1 MYENED
7 NFTARRIKMD
17 FNSLKDIVIL
27 YVEDELSVQNQ
38 TKMILG
44 DFVKEIIVANDGQE
58 GLEIAL
64 SRDIDLIIT
73 DIIMPNL
80 NGIEMLKKL
89 RFEHEKEIPSIITTA
104 FTDSEYLMDAIK
116 LRVEG
121 FIMKPIN
128 IRELIDT
135 IYNIM
140 LPIVQKKEL
149 EDCSFIVEGLAALI
163 GGKKIEILKYVM
175 NHLDEE
181 NIFHGSYQEI
191 MDNVGVSKPTVVGM
205 FKQLI
210 QAGML
215 EKLKNKMYKFTNKK
229 LIKGNV

>member
-1 MYENED
+1 
-7 NFTARRIKMD
+7 MD
-17 FNSLKDIVIL
+17 FNSLKDCVIL
-27 YVEDELSVQNQ
+27 YVEDEITVQNQ
-38 TKMILG
+38 TKMILN
-44 DFVKEIIVANDGQE
+44 DFVKEVIVANDGQE

-73 DIIMPNL
+73 DIIMPNM

-89 RFEHEKEIPSIITTA
+89 RFEHKKDIPSIIITA
-104 FTDSEYLMDAIK
+104 FAESEYLLDAIK

-128 IRELIDT
+128 VRELIDT
-135 IYNIM
+135 TYRIL

-163 GGKKIEILKYVM
+163 GGKKIEILQYIM
-175 NHLDEE
+175 RNLDKE
-181 NIFHGSYQEI
+181 NIFHGSYQDI

-210 QAGML
+210 QAGIL
-215 EKLKNKMYKFTNKK
+215 EKLKNKMYKLKNKQ
-229 LIKGNV
+229 LVGISND

>member
-1 MYENED
+1 
-7 NFTARRIKMD
+7 MD
-17 FNSLKDIVIL
+17 FSSLKDCVIL
-27 YVEDELSVQNQ
+27 YVEDEKSVQNQ
-38 TKMILG
+38 TKMILD
-44 DFVKEIIVANDGQE
+44 DFVKEVVVANDGEE

-64 SRDIDLIIT
+64 NRDIDLIIT
-73 DIIMPNL
+73 DIIMPNI
-80 NGIEMLKKL
+80 NGIDMLKKL
-89 RFEHEKEIPSIITTA
+89 KFEYKKNIPSIVITA
-104 FTDSEYLMDAIK
+104 FAENEYLLEAIK

-128 IRELIDT
+128 VRELIDA
-135 IYNIM
+135 IYRIM
-140 LPIVQKKEL
+140 LPVVQKREL
-149 EDCSFIVEGLAALI
+149 EDCSSIVEGLAALI
-163 GGKKIEILKYVM
+163 GGKKIEILRYIM

-215 EKLKNKMYKFTNKK
+215 EKLKNKMYKLKNKQ
-229 LIKGNV
+229 LIS

>member
-1 MYENED
+1 MHKNED
-7 NFTARRIKMD
+7 NIATRRVEMD
-17 FNSLKDIVIL
+17 FNSLKDIIIL

-58 GLEIAL
+58 GLEIAIN
-64 SRDIDLIIT
+64 RDVDLIIT

-80 NGIEMLKKL
+80 NGIDMLKKL
-89 RFEHEKEIPSIITTA
+89 RYEHKKVIPSIITTA
-104 FTDSEYLMDAIK
+104 FTESEYLIDAIK
-116 LRVEG
+116 LRIEG

-128 IRELIDT
+128 VRELIDT

-140 LPIVQKKEL
+140 LPIVQRKEL

-163 GGKKIEILKYVM
+163 GGKKIEILRYIM
-175 NHLDEE
+175 NHLDEDG
-181 NIFHGSYQEI
+181 IFHGSYQEI

-229 LIKGNV
+229 LIKGTV

>member
-1 MYENED
+1 
-7 NFTARRIKMD
+7 MD
-17 FNSLKDIVIL
+17 FDSLKEIVIL

-58 GLEIAL
+58 GLNIAL
-64 SRDIDLIIT
+64 NRDVDLIIT

-89 RFEHEKEIPSIITTA
+89 KFEHKKEIPSIITTA
-104 FTDSEYLMDAIK
+104 FSESEYLMDAIK

-128 IRELIDT
+128 VRELIDT

-140 LPIVQKKEL
+140 LPIVQKREL

-163 GGKKIEILKYVM
+163 GGKKIEILRYIM
-175 NHLDEE
+175 NNLDDEH
-181 NIFHGSYQEI
+181 IFHGSYQDI
-191 MDNVGVSKPTVVGM
+191 MDSVGVSKPTVVGM

-210 QAGML
+210 QAGIL

-229 LIKGNV
+229 LIKANV

>member
-1 MYENED
+1 
-7 NFTARRIKMD
+7 MD
-17 FNSLKDIVIL
+17 FNSLKDCVIL
-27 YVEDELSVQNQ
+27 YVEDEITVQNQ
-38 TKMILG
+38 TKMILN
-44 DFVKEIIVANDGQE
+44 DFVKEVIVANDGQK

-64 SRDIDLIIT
+64 NRDIDLIIT
-73 DIIMPNL
+73 DIIMPNM

-89 RFEHEKEIPSIITTA
+89 RFEHKKDIPSIIITA
-104 FTDSEYLMDAIK
+104 FAESEYLLDAIK

-128 IRELIDT
+128 VRELIDT
-135 IYNIM
+135 TYRIL

-163 GGKKIEILKYVM
+163 GGKKIEILQYIM
-175 NHLDEE
+175 RNLDKE
-181 NIFHGSYQEI
+181 NIFHGSYQDI

-210 QAGML
+210 QAGIL
-215 EKLKNKMYKFTNKK
+215 EKLKNKMYKLKNKQ
-229 LIKGNV
+229 LVGISND